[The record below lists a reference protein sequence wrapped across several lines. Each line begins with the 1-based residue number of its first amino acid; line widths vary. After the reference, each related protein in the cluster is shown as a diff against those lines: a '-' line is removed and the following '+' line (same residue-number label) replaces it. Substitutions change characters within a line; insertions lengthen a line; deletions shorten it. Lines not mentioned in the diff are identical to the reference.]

1 MRIRCFGRVAVGVL
15 LLAACQSAAPLSRPR
30 GADEGLLYLYL
41 QPLGV
46 DARDTRLTLEAVSAV
61 TIDGREWPLAV
72 RLRTI
77 NVDTARRQRLLA
89 VGPLPAGDYTAVT
102 FRFAPA
108 EGQPPSPEAAGPDT
122 GMRIDYRFTLHRGE
136 GQVIAVAAPASASA
150 ATLQLY
156 APTRPGTGVMG
167 FVSNGGSNDVSIFDK
182 KTMQVFGVIATGH
195 GPAGMALDQRARRL
209 YVALTGED
217 TIPIVDVLSGRITDA
232 IRLSAG
238 DEPVE
243 IALTPDGLQLLST
256 NRGSNTVS
264 IIDAVSR
271 FEVTKVRVGTSPSS
285 IIVDPT
291 GKRAFVFGALLNG
304 VTVID
309 IASRSVVR
317 VIATPDPGP
326 VRGAFNRRG
335 DRLYVV
341 HETSP
346 SVTVIN
352 PATLTVMN
360 RFPVRFV
367 MDAIKVDPGTDY
379 VYLGGRRTFA
389 VSLYDSLSFAV
400 IDTVAD
406 SAGTV
411 NMTADVED
419 NTLYLVDQEGHRVH
433 VVERIRKRRVGEL
446 DVGDGPTW
454 ISVMGER

>member
-1 MRIRCFGRVAVGVL
+1 MRIPRFTRVVIGVL
-15 LLAACQSAAPLSRPR
+15 LLAACQSAAPASRPR
-30 GADEGLLYLYL
+30 AADEGVVYLYL
-41 QPLGV
+41 QPLGEN
-46 DARDTRLTLEAVSAV
+46 ARDTRLTLEAVSAV
-61 TIDGREWPLAV
+61 TIDGREWPLPV
-72 RLRTI
+72 RLRSI
-77 NVDTARRQRLLA
+77 NAETARRQRLLA
-89 VGPLPAGDYTAVT
+89 AGPLPAGDYTAIS
-102 FRFAPA
+102 FRFAAP
-108 EGQPPSPEAAGPDT
+108 EGQPPSPEAAGRDT
-122 GMRIDYRFTLHRGE
+122 ATRIDHRFTMRRGE
-136 GQVIAVAAPASASA
+136 GQVIAVAPATGA
-150 ATLQLY
+150 AAIQLY
-156 APTRPGTGVMG
+156 APTRPAIGVMG

-232 IRLSAG
+232 IRLSPG
-238 DEPVE
+238 DEPMEV
-243 IALTPDGLQLLST
+243 ALTPDGLQLLSA

-264 IIDAVSR
+264 IIDTVSR

-291 GKRAFVFGALLNG
+291 GKRAFVFGALLSG
-304 VTVID
+304 VTVIE
-309 IASRSVVR
+309 IASRSVIR

-352 PATLTVMN
+352 PATLTVMS

-389 VSLYDSLSFAV
+389 VSLYDAMSFAV